1 MMKRCLHKLCLCLTL
16 TALLSA
22 LNGFAQNLEKIG
34 KKDMITIGGGLQ
46 LNSIFY
52 DAQGFDARRDPFAWY
67 FNGNVAVNILDVSLP
82 FTFSYTNNQAS
93 YTQPFN
99 MQSVHPTYKWV
110 KGHFGITSVNYSPF
124 TLAGHVFAGGAIELT
139 PKNMEFAAM
148 YGRLKKSVA
157 FDSSSLANESASF
170 QRMGLAGKIGFRS
183 EQVSLSATYFHAY
196 DDATSLLIFP
206 AASFL
211 APMENTAASIQSNI
225 KFFKKFQLDIDAA
238 MSGLTRNIFSK
249 EETTDFTG
257 WQKWMLTTRSTTTFK
272 QAKKFAFGYADK
284 IFSLKLQYEHVD
296 PDYQSLGAYFFNN
309 DLQNITIQPSVR
321 LLKGK
326 LNIQSNVGRQRN
338 NLDGLQAATSFRW
351 VGSVN
356 AAFQTV
362 KGFSATASYS
372 NFAAYTN
379 RRPITDPFWVPTPA
393 DTLDF
398 YQLAQQGQL
407 MILKSF
413 GKKTWKNSIS
423 GSLMYQQT
431 GQQQSGVALP
441 GTHMANA
448 NISWTI
454 ANAPQKWSIS
464 VMSNAAVTANNLVS
478 TMQLGP
484 GLQAQK
490 TLGITR
496 ISLASTYNR
505 SLVLNELQSHLM
517 NHRFTCAINPKL
529 KNKKYGTPSFSVS
542 ANYVNRLAATN
553 ATRTTSE
560 LTVMVNAGYNF

>member
-1 MMKRCLHKLCLCLTL
+1 MKRCLHKLCLCLTL
-16 TALLSA
+16 TALLST

-34 KKDMITIGGGLQ
+34 KKDMVTIGGGLQ

-52 DAQGFDARRDPFAWY
+52 DAQGFDARRYPFAWY
-67 FNGNVAVNILDVSLP
+67 FNGNVAVNILDLSLP

-99 MQSVHPTYKWV
+99 MQSVHPTYKWA

-211 APMENTAASIQSNI
+211 APMENTAASIQSTI

-272 QAKKFAFGYADK
+272 QARKFAFGYADK
-284 IFSLKLQYEHVD
+284 VFSLKLQYEHVD

-372 NFAAYTN
+372 NFTAYTN

-431 GQQQSGVALP
+431 GQPQSGVALP

-464 VMSNAAVTANNLVS
+464 VMSNASVTANNLVS

-490 TLGITR
+490 TLEITR

>member
-1 MMKRCLHKLCLCLTL
+1 MMNIRLQIIRWCITL
-16 TALLSA
+16 IALLFA
-22 LNGFAQNLEKIG
+22 LNGFTQNLEKIG
-34 KKDMITIGGGLQ
+34 KKDMVSIGGGLQ

-52 DAQGFDARRDPFAWY
+52 DAQGFDQRRDPFAWY

-82 FTFSYTNNQAS
+82 FTFSYTNNQVT

-99 MQSVHPTYKWV
+99 MQSVHPTYKWA

-139 PKNMEFAAM
+139 PKNMEFSAM
-148 YGRLKKSVA
+148 YGRLKKAVA

-170 QRMGLAGKIGFRS
+170 QRMGLAGKMGFRS
-183 EQVSLSATYFHAY
+183 EKISVSATYFHAY
-196 DDATSLLIFP
+196 DDAASLLIFP

-211 APMENTAASIQSNI
+211 TPMENTAVSIQSNI
-225 KFFKKFQLDIDAA
+225 KLMKKFQLDVDAA
-238 MSGLTRNIFSK
+238 MSGLTRNIFSE

-257 WQKWMLTTRSTTTFK
+257 WQKWMLTTRSTTTFR
-272 QAKKFAFGYADK
+272 QARKFAFGYADK
-284 IFSLKLQYEHVD
+284 IFSVKLQYEHVD
-296 PDYQSLGAYFFNN
+296 PNYQSLGAYFFNN
-309 DLQNITIQPSVR
+309 DLQNITVQPAVR
-321 LLKGK
+321 LFKGK
-326 LNIQSNVGRQRN
+326 LNLQTNIGRQRN
-338 NLDGLQAATSFRW
+338 NLDGLQAATSFRC

-356 AAFQTV
+356 AAFQTT

-372 NFAAYTN
+372 NFTAYTN

-407 MILKSF
+407 MVVKSF

-448 NISWTI
+448 NIAWTI
-454 ANAPQKWSIS
+454 AHAPKKWSIS
-464 VMSNAAVTANNLVS
+464 LMSNAAVTANNLVS
-478 TMQLGP
+478 TMQHGP

-496 ISLASTYNR
+496 ISLGSTYNR

-529 KNKKYGTPSFSVS
+529 KNKKYGTPSFSIN
-542 ANYVNRLAATN
+542 ANYVNRLPATVT
-553 ATRTTSE
+553 TRATSE
-560 LTVMVNAGYNF
+560 LTVMVNGGYNF

>member
-351 VGSVN
+351 VGSLN

-464 VMSNAAVTANNLVS
+464 VMSNASVTANNLVS

-529 KNKKYGTPSFSVS
+529 KNKKYGTPSFSVN

>member
-183 EQVSLSATYFHAY
+183 EQVSLCATYFHAY

-338 NLDGLQAATSFRW
+338 NLDGLQAANSFRW
-351 VGSVN
+351 VGSLN

-464 VMSNAAVTANNLVS
+464 VMSNASVTANNLVS

>member
-1 MMKRCLHKLCLCLTL
+1 MMKRCLHKLYLCLTL
-16 TALLSA
+16 TASIAA

-34 KKDMITIGGGLQ
+34 KKDMVTIGGGLQ

-99 MQSVHPTYKWV
+99 MQSVHPTYKWA

-148 YGRLKKSVA
+148 YGRLKKAVA

-183 EQVSLSATYFHAY
+183 EQVNLSATYFHAY
-196 DDATSLLIFP
+196 DDAASLLIFP

-211 APMENTAASIQSNI
+211 APMENTAVSIQSNI
-225 KFFKKFQLDIDAA
+225 RFLKKFQLDIDAA
-238 MSGLTRNIFSK
+238 MSGLTRNIFSE

-272 QAKKFAFGYADK
+272 QARKFAFGYADK
-284 IFSLKLQYEHVD
+284 IFSVKLQYEHVD

-309 DLQNITIQPSVR
+309 DLQNITIQPSIR
-321 LLKGK
+321 LFKGK
-326 LNIQSNVGRQRN
+326 LNIQTNVGRQRN

-372 NFAAYTN
+372 NFTAYTN

-407 MILKSF
+407 MIVKSF

-478 TMQLGP
+478 TTQLGP

-496 ISLASTYNR
+496 ISLGSTYNR

-529 KNKKYGTPSFSVS
+529 KNKKYGTPSFSVN
-542 ANYVNRLAATN
+542 ANYVNRLAVTS